1 MSSFVDPTSGLVEY
15 CQTMAGT
22 FTDLAEPYYDKM
34 ASYCQSKLWHQ
45 LTLLVL
51 EFFAAKNTLRVV
63 NAGAGAD
70 GTTSITSNTFLGVYN
85 NIILKVAAKLN
96 PLAMA
101 RMAAEAAFLSL
112 DPQVLPGGVV
122 SEPAMAASKTLLQEL
137 LPKTEQP
144 ATLYLQSKLALL
156 QMKDTTT
163 SATATTTP
171 AKTPEELAT
180 VYSTIKSNAT
190 LLHQLMMPDTPEAI
204 MVHSA
209 HYQMS
214 MTYFKLMGPPEAF
227 YEEAIRYLN
236 YYQPDLTSAVA
247 QQEQH
252 QLAVDLCL
260 AALVGDGVYNLGQV
274 VTNPILK
281 CLQNTPEHWLVD
293 LLSACSMGS
302 VAEFK
307 ACVTTKYP
315 TQIASQP
322 ALVNMGT
329 KMQEKMT
336 LLALVQ
342 MVFERPS
349 SERTLQFDEI
359 AVRLDIPIEQIEW
372 VIMRAFSVK
381 LMEGSMD
388 QVDGIVHVTW
398 ILPRVLD
405 ATQLSD
411 LSTRFGEWATTVS
424 STKAYMQQQNPALT
438 A

>member
-1 MSSFVDPTSGLVEY
+1 MSTFVDPTSGLVEY

-22 FTDLAEPYYDKM
+22 FTDMAEPYYDKM

-63 NAGAGAD
+63 DAD
-70 GTTSITSNTFLGVYN
+70 ETSSSSSNTFLGVYN
-85 NIILKVAAKLN
+85 HIVLKVAAKLN
-96 PLAMA
+96 PLALA
-101 RMAAEAAFLSL
+101 RMAAEVAFLSL

-122 SEPAMAASKTLLQEL
+122 SEAAMTASKTLLKDL

-156 QMKDTTT
+156 QMKDTT
-163 SATATTTP
+163 
-171 AKTPEELAT
+171 AKTPEELPT
-180 VYSTIKSNAT
+180 IYSTIKSNAT

-214 MTYFKLMGPPEAF
+214 MAYFKLMGPPEAF

-236 YYQPDLTSAVA
+236 YYQPDLASPTA

-349 SERTLQFDEI
+349 SERTLQFHEI
-359 AVRLDIPIEQIEW
+359 AARLDIPIEQVEW

-388 QVDGIVHVTW
+388 QVDGIIHVTW

-411 LSTRFGEWATTVS
+411 LSTRFGEW
-424 STKAYMQQQNPALT
+424 STKVSATKDYMQQQNPALT

>member
-1 MSSFVDPTSGLVEY
+1 MSTFVDPTSGLVEY

-22 FTDLAEPYYDKM
+22 FPDMAEPYYDKM
-34 ASYCQSKLWHQ
+34 VSYCQAKLWHQ

-63 NAGAGAD
+63 AAAD
-70 GTTSITSNTFLGVYN
+70 GTTSSSNTFFGVYN
-85 NIILKVAAKLN
+85 HIVLKVAAKLN
-96 PLAMA
+96 PLALA
-101 RMAAEAAFLSL
+101 RMAAEVSYLSL

-122 SEPAMAASKTLLQEL
+122 TESAMENSKKLLQDL

-156 QMKDTTT
+156 QMKD
-163 SATATTTP
+163 ATT
-171 AKTPEELAT
+171 ADAVAELPT
-180 VYSTIKSNAT
+180 IYSTIKSNAT

-227 YEEAIRYLN
+227 YEQAIRYLN
-236 YYQPDLTSAVA
+236 YYQPDLTSPVA

-260 AALVGDGVYNLGQV
+260 AALVGEGVYNLGQV

-281 CLQNTPEHWLVD
+281 CLANTPEHWLVD

-307 ACVTTKYP
+307 ACVNTKYP

-329 KMQEKMT
+329 QMQEKMT

-349 SERTLQFDEI
+349 SERTLPFEDI
-359 AVRLDIPIEQIEW
+359 GARLDIPIEQVEW

-388 QVDGIVHVTW
+388 QVEGIVHVTW

-411 LSTRFGEWATTVS
+411 LATRFGEWGTNVSAT
-424 STKAYMQQQNPALT
+424 KHYMQQQNPALT

>member
-1 MSSFVDPTSGLVEY
+1 MSTFVDPTSGLVEY

-34 ASYCQSKLWHQ
+34 ISYCQSKLWHQ

-63 NAGAGAD
+63 DATD
-70 GTTSITSNTFLGVYN
+70 GSNTPSNTFLGVYN
-85 NIILKVAAKLN
+85 NIVLKVAAKLN
-96 PLAMA
+96 PLALA
-101 RMAAEAAFLSL
+101 RMAAEVSYLSL
-112 DPQVLPGGVV
+112 DPQVLPGGSVS
-122 SEPAMAASKTLLQEL
+122 SEPAMAQSKKLLQDL

-156 QMKDTTT
+156 QMRGTTT
-163 SATATTTP
+163 DSDELP
-171 AKTPEELAT
+171 AI
-180 VYSTIKSNAT
+180 YSTIKSDAT

-236 YYQPDLTSAVA
+236 YYQPDLTSPVA

-307 ACVTTKYP
+307 ACVNTKYP

-329 KMQEKMT
+329 QMQEKMT

-349 SERTLQFDEI
+349 SERTLPFVEI
-359 AVRLDIPIEQIEW
+359 AARLDIPIDQVEW

-381 LMEGSMD
+381 LMQGSMD
-388 QVDGIVHVTW
+388 QVDGFVNVTW

-411 LSTRFGEWATTVS
+411 LATRFGEWGTKVGAT
-424 STKAYMQQQNPALT
+424 KDYMQQQNPALT